1 MAAWR
6 FRLDLSRIRLQFQ
19 GLNGR
24 HPGLWPLLPRIVL
37 CGLVFAALVAVGY
50 ALHWRDLHDQ
60 LQTGQA
66 EELRLKAQY
75 TEKVRQAVNLEA
87 LRKQKEQVDQI
98 VSQLEKQLPSKAEM
112 DALLSDI
119 NQAGV
124 GRGAQLQLFKPGQ
137 VVVRDYYAE
146 LPINVRVAGSFN
158 DLGSFASDLANLPRI
173 VTLNNVVI
181 TLPDRASL
189 LTMEAVAKTF
199 RYLDTEEIA
208 QQRQAAARRKAAE
221 GARRPGS
228 GASAP
233 AAPAPPSTS
242 PAGGSR

>member
-1 MAAWR
+1 MPVGFLR
-6 FRLDLSRIRLQFQ
+6 FDLSRTRLQFQ
-19 GLNGR
+19 GLSGR
-24 HPGLWPLLPRIVL
+24 HPGLWPGLPRALLCVL
-37 CGLVFAALVAVGY
+37 LFAALVVLGY
-50 ALHWRDLHDQ
+50 SLHWRDLHEQ
-60 LQTGQA
+60 LQAGQA
-66 EELRLKAQY
+66 EEIRLKAQY
-75 TEKVRQAVNLEA
+75 TEKVRQAINLEA

-146 LPINVRVAGSFN
+146 LPINVRVSGSFN
-158 DLGSFASDLANLPRI
+158 DLGAFASDLANLPRI
-173 VTLNNVVI
+173 VTLNNLVI
-181 TLPDRASL
+181 SLPDRAST

-208 QQRQAAARRKAAE
+208 QQRQAAARRKAGE
-221 GARRPGS
+221 GARRPGAP
-228 GASAP
+228 GASP
-233 AAPAPPSTS
+233 AAPAST
-242 PAGGSR
+242 GDTR